1 MGSTCKNICKP
12 QLAEKELNINVVKK
26 AKSKKQQQQHSNGD
40 SKTDPY
46 CSSQL
51 LIKEESIGDES
62 KISQTLKD
70 QPQFVKTKQINSIA
84 IPTDRKNR
92 FLNDQEQ
99 EVKYL
104 IKQNL
109 LKDQEELKQL
119 QIEFEKQKQL
129 QQEEKDRQE
138 REMEKTQQELE
149 NQFSFQNSIKQTQI
163 EQTYVQNTSNPY
175 LPRQTSQF
183 APKKADCDT
192 VSQKSQISKAPTIPL
207 KDQQVSP
214 KSDMMRKSAL
224 KKSKQSKEEVASNN
238 ASIGTPKNE
247 TKKKYQQD
255 TFDKMF
261 SECSFDERSQ
271 SGSHKTVKSVKSILK
286 KNRSFSQR
294 SISMGKNS
302 IQSSHTVFKMKQ
314 TKKVRFSNDTN
325 FNNERKG
332 VPKLKRNW
340 WEF

>member
-1 MGSTCKNICKP
+1 MGSTCKNICK
-12 QLAEKELNINVVKK
+12 QQVAEKELNIKVMKKVKL
-26 AKSKKQQQQHSNGD
+26 KKKQHSNGD

-46 CSSQL
+46 CSPQL

-62 KISQTLKD
+62 KFSHSQND
-70 QPQFVKTKQINSIA
+70 QPLFVKTKQINSIA
-84 IPTDRKNR
+84 VPTDRKNR
-92 FLNDQEQ
+92 FLNDQEL

-109 LKDQEELKQL
+109 LKEQEELQRL
-119 QIEFEKQKQL
+119 QIEFEMQKQL
-129 QQEEKDRQE
+129 QQEEYDRKQK
-138 REMEKTQQELE
+138 EKEKSQQELE
-149 NQFSFQNSIKQTQI
+149 NQFSFQNSFKQTQI
-163 EQTYVQNTSNPY
+163 EQTYVQSSSNPY

-192 VSQKSQISKAPTIPL
+192 VSQKSQISKTPTIPL

-214 KSDMMRKSAL
+214 KSDIMRKSAL
-224 KKSKQSKEEVASNN
+224 KKIKQNKEEIASNN

-247 TKKKYQQD
+247 TKRKQQQQD
-255 TFDKMF
+255 AFEKMF
-261 SECSFDERSQ
+261 SECCSFDERSQ

-286 KNRSFSQR
+286 KNTSLSQR

-302 IQSSHTVFKMKQ
+302 IKSSHTVFKIKQ